1 MLFNDDADASRF
13 HARPKL
19 SVSNAALA
27 MRGEK
32 SIQCG
37 KSFGFVRRTRGV
49 DVEEII
55 EDVALHEDEDDEE
68 DEGEEHWDI
77 DEDQQAW
84 NRDQILDHKA
94 PPRQMNV
101 LVAGDVSGNVACFGF
116 GAFPLFWQKMPTSD
130 GEAKTVVEAVSV
142 SKRKTPFARA

>member
-1 MLFNDDADASRF
+1 M
-13 HARPKL
+13 
-19 SVSNAALA
+19 SNAALA

-101 LVAGDVSGNVACFGF
+101 LVAGDVSGNVACFGSGRSRYF
-116 GAFPLFWQKMPTSD
+116 GKKCRRTTGRSCRHRYRR
-130 GEAKTVVEAVSV
+130 E
-142 SKRKTPFARA
+142 KRHLRAREW